1 MKRKTIHTIWRQVM
15 SFKNMGWTFILLL
28 LPVFGMTQE
37 LYQPDLR
44 QFSKETLTL
53 ARGNSGVVFMTE
65 EEQDVAFYMNLVRLE
80 PQIFMESILKP
91 YVAHYELNKNHYV
104 KSLYSDLK
112 KAESVMP
119 LVMKQDLYE
128 VSKAHL
134 DDIGAKG
141 IEGHTGSNGKTFK
154 KRVDH
159 LFKTYIS
166 VSENVGLGFETPL
179 DNVIGLLIDDGVKDV
194 GHRKAIL
201 SPNYNCVGVALGMH
215 KNYIK
220 GCVMDFGQ
228 LEVH

>member
-1 MKRKTIHTIWRQVM
+1 MRETIHTIYRQVR
-15 SFKNMGWTFILLL
+15 SLKNMRWMFLILLL
-28 LPVFGMTQE
+28 PLFGMARE
-37 LYQPDLR
+37 MYQPDLSE
-44 QFSKETLTL
+44 FSRETLTL
-53 ARGNSGVVFMTE
+53 AKANSEVSFMTK
-65 EEQDVAFYMNLVRLE
+65 EEQDVVFYMNLVRLE
-80 PQIFMESILKP
+80 PQIFMEAILKP

-112 KAESVMP
+112 KANSVKP

-128 VSKAHL
+128 VSKSHL
-134 DDIGAKG
+134 DDIGEKG

-201 SPNYNCVGVALGMH
+201 SPNYNCVGVSLGNH

-228 LEVH
+228 LEAN